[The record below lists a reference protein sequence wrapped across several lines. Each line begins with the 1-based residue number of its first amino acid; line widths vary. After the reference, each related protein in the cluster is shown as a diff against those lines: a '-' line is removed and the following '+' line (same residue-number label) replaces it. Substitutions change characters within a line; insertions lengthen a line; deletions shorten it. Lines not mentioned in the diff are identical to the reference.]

1 MPEKP
6 TYEQLAQRIQEL
18 EAVNRKNEDFLRTI
32 IDLLPSCV
40 IIKNRDGKIILANE
54 KTAAF
59 YGPGVNDMVGRFEY
73 EYAGLHR
80 SNPVEIEKFLAD
92 DRKVIDSGNAM
103 TIADEQFTLRNGEV
117 HAFHVSKIP
126 IHTFGYENCL
136 LVVATDI
143 TEYLQAREDA
153 KRKSNE
159 KRLLLDTIDVQIWYL
174 SDIETYGPVNRAHA
188 DFMGHRPQDI
198 AYKPLTRFLAKNV
211 ADACRAS
218 NIKVFGSRKP
228 VYTEEWIPN
237 AQGEPRL
244 IKITKTPKLDANG
257 KVEFVVCAGTDITDS
272 RRAEQALKKNE
283 KRLRDVVENMPVMM
297 DAFDAQ
303 FNIVAWNRECE
314 RVTGYG
320 ADEMIGRENILE
332 ILYPDT
338 EYRQKMIEELGVSR
352 FDFRDRQYK
361 LTCKDGAEKTIKWSN
376 ISGKCPV
383 DGWYTWAIGI
393 DVTKQLQAERDLKQS
408 EAKYRTY
415 VDNSPLGIFVADDC
429 GRYVDVNAT
438 ACRMLGY
445 TKAELLTLSIP
456 DIDKIIQDSSVEID
470 FSTIAQCNKLHSE
483 RKLLKKD
490 GTLLDV
496 DLQAVRLGPG
506 RFMAY
511 CTDLTDKKLLEAQ
524 LKQSQKMEAI
534 GTLAGGIA
542 HEFNNMLGIIIGN
555 TELAADDVPPS
566 NPAGDCIQEIRIAAL
581 RARDVVKKLL
591 SVARKTPSAQKPV
604 QIGKIVDETL
614 SLLKKILSATI
625 DIRTHILC
633 TTETILADSTEIS
646 QVLINLCTNAAHAMG
661 EAAAV
666 LDVRL
671 TPVTLDAS
679 AAARYEDLKAG
690 DYARLAVTDSG
701 TGIDPDILDRIFDPY
716 FTTKDVDQGL
726 GMGLAVVHGIV
737 KKHNGAIT
745 VDSTPGKG
753 TTLEVLF
760 PLIDTQPQ
768 PVFEKTDGLSTRA
781 EKILFVDDEVALVK
795 MIKQMLE
802 RAGYEVVGQTDSVS
816 ALNLFKAD
824 PDRFDLVITDIAMPN
839 MAGDRLAQEIM
850 QIRPTMPIIICT
862 GHSRRMD
869 KEREQ
874 ALGIKA
880 VAVKPLV
887 KAEMV
892 KLVRDVLDQ
901 ANKGEEN
908 SDL

>member
-6 TYEQLAQRIQEL
+6 TYEQLEQRIQEL

-40 IIKNRDGKIILANE
+40 IIKNRDGKIILANK

-59 YGPGVNDMVGRFEY
+59 YGPGVDDMIGRFEY

-80 SNPVEIEKFLAD
+80 SNAVEIEKFLAD
-92 DRKVIDSGNAM
+92 DRNVIDSGKPM
-103 TIADEQFTLRNGEV
+103 TIANEQFTLRNGEA
-117 HAFHVSKIP
+117 HTFHVSKIP

-143 TEYLQAREDA
+143 TEYLQAKEDT

-159 KRLLLDTIDVQIWYL
+159 RRLLLDTIDVQIWYL

-188 DFMGHRPQDI
+188 DFLGHHPQDI
-198 AYKPLTRFLAKNV
+198 AYKPLTRFLAKDV
-211 ADACRAS
+211 ADECRAS
-218 NIKVFGSRKP
+218 NIKVFESRKP
-228 VYTEEWIPN
+228 VYTEEWVPN

-257 KVEFVVCAGTDITDS
+257 NVEFVVCAGTDITDR
-272 RRAEQALKKNE
+272 RRAEQALKTNE

-297 DAFDAQ
+297 DAFDKQ

-320 ADEMIGRENILE
+320 ADEIIGRENILE
-332 ILYPDT
+332 TLYPDAA
-338 EYRQKMIEELGVSR
+338 YLQKMIQELDVSG
-352 FDFRDRQYK
+352 FDFRDRQYTLVSK
-361 LTCKDGAEKTIKWSN
+361 SGAEKTIKWSN

-383 DGWYTWAIGI
+383 DDWHTWAIGI
-393 DVTKQLQAERDLKQS
+393 DVTQQLQAQRDLKQS

-415 VDNSPLGIFVADDC
+415 VDNSPLGIFVADDS

-456 DIDKIIQDSSVEID
+456 DIDKTIPDSLAESD
-470 FSTIAQCNKLHSE
+470 FSAIDQCSKLQSE

-490 GTLLDV
+490 GALLEV
-496 DLQAVRLGPG
+496 DLHAVRLGPD
-506 RFMAY
+506 RYMAY
-511 CTDLTDKKLLEAQ
+511 CADLTDKKHLEAQ

-555 TELAADDVPPS
+555 TELAADDVPAS
-566 NPAGDCIQEIRIAAL
+566 NPARDCIQEIRIAAL

-591 SVARKTPSAQKPV
+591 SVARKTPSLQKPA
-604 QIGKIVDETL
+604 QIGKIVDDTL
-614 SLLKKILSATI
+614 NLLKKTMVATI
-625 DIRTHILC
+625 DIRPHILC

-646 QVLINLCTNAAHAMG
+646 QVLINLCTNATHAMG
-661 EAAAV
+661 EDRAV

-690 DYARLAVTDSG
+690 DYAALVVTDSG
-701 TGIDPDILDRIFDPY
+701 TGINPDILDRIFDPY

-737 KKHNGAIT
+737 KKHHGAIT

-753 TTLEVLF
+753 TTVEVLF
-760 PLIDTQPQ
+760 PLIDTQPRQ
-768 PVFEKTDGLSTRA
+768 ALEKTDGLSARA
-781 EKILFVDDEVALVK
+781 EKILFVDDEIALVK

-824 PDRFDLVITDIAMPN
+824 PDRFDLIISDIIMPN
-839 MAGDRLAQEIM
+839 MTGYRLAQEI
-850 QIRPTMPIIICT
+850 IKLRPTIPIMLCT
-862 GHSRRMD
+862 GHRSRMD
-869 KEREQ
+869 KERAR
-874 ALGIKA
+874 ALGVKA
-880 VAVKPLV
+880 FAVKPLV
-887 KAEMV
+887 KAEMI
-892 KLVRDVLDQ
+892 KIVRDVLDQ
-901 ANKGEEN
+901 TNK
-908 SDL
+908 D